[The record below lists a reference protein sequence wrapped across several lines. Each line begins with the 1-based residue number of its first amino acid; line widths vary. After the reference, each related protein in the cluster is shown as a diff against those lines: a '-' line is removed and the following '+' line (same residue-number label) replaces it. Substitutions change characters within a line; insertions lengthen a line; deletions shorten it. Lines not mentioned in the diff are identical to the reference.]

1 MADHP
6 PPVAPV
12 FDGPLQADGKQS
24 HFVGARGLCLAEG
37 GGPPPAVPFDV
48 PQPPCAVHAQ
58 PVQPCRQ
65 QVQQVNLGAEATHLP
80 RRLPMPRAL
89 PATQG
94 MASSGVQGLAA
105 DLPMPQALRAAQVI

>member
-6 PPVAPV
+6 LPAPV
-12 FDGPLQADGKQS
+12 FAQVFDEPLRADGKQS

-37 GGPPPAVPFDV
+37 GGPPPAVP
-48 PQPPCAVHAQ
+48 PCAVHAQ

-65 QVQQVNLGAEATHLP
+65 QVDLGAEATHLP